1 MNHNTK
7 ELGMGKISKLL
18 WKQSTPAIIGMVF
31 LSLYNLVDTIFI
43 GRGVGALGIAGV
55 AITWPLSM
63 MVMALAQTIGI
74 GAASIISRSLGAK
87 KYDKASKTLGNLFSL
102 SIIIGVI
109 ATILGMIYLNP
120 ILRLFGTTDTIMP
133 FAHDYLFIILI
144 GTLPQIFTM
153 ASNNVIRSEGNAK
166 FSMTIIVSG
175 AILNMALDAILIF
188 GFNMGIKGA
197 AWATTSSYF
206 LSFAL
211 ALYYY
216 LRGKSS
222 IKVKLSD
229 FILDFKIIKEKFA
242 IGLSSLGR
250 MSAGS
255 VMTIILNNKLAIY
268 GGDLAIAAFG
278 IINRLLMFLLMPVF
292 GLVQG
297 MQPILGYNY
306 GAKKYRRSKAVI
318 YLAAKVSTVMFSIA
332 FVILM
337 LFTKFFMQIFTE
349 DTSLINMAVP
359 ATRILVLMLPL
370 IGYQVIAAGMYQSMG
385 KATKAFI
392 LSIMRQILF
401 LIPLVLILPLFFGL
415 DGIWYTFPLADLL
428 AGIVTA
434 IILYKEI
441 KRHSH
446 L

>member
-1 MNHNTK
+1 VNHNTK